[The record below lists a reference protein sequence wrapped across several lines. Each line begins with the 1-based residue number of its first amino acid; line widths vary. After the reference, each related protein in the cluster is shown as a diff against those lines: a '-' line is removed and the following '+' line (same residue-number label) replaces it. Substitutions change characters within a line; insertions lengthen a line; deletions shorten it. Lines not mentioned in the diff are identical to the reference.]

1 MGGPPIDWLT
11 DPWQFEFMQRAFLAG
26 AIVAVAGAVVGA
38 FVVLKGLAFLGDA
51 VAHTQLAGAAVA
63 VLSGAGPV
71 GITLGAALAAVLTA
85 IGVSALTQRARLRPD
100 TAIGI
105 MFAGLFA
112 LGVLLI
118 SSERNFAL
126 DLNSFLVGN
135 ILGVANADVITMG
148 VLTAIVLAI
157 TAYFYPELRYVAYD
171 PEMARA
177 SGVPVA
183 LVQTGMLIL
192 VALAAVVAFRL
203 VGVVLALAMLVA
215 PAATAELISRN
226 LPRMMLIGALL
237 AILAVFGGL
246 YASFHLNVA
255 AGPAVVL
262 CAVTLFAIT
271 FLLSP
276 RGLATA
282 RRRRPP
288 RTPAPHP
295 PSPPHHTPA
304 T

>member
-1 MGGPPIDWLT
+1 
-11 DPWQFEFMQRAFLAG
+11 MQRAFLAG

-63 VLSGAGPV
+63 LLSGAGPV
-71 GITLGAALAAVLTA
+71 GITLGAAVAAVLTA

-118 SSERNFAL
+118 SAERNFAL

-148 VLTAIVLAI
+148 VLTAIVLAT

-215 PAATAELISRN
+215 PAATAELVSRN
-226 LPRMMLIGALL
+226 LPRMMLIGSLL

-246 YASFHLNVA
+246 YASFHLNLA

-276 RGLATA
+276 RGLAA
-282 RRRRPP
+282 GRRPRP
-288 RTPAPHP
+288 PAHLPPTPPAPP
-295 PSPPHHTPA
+295 PHTPA

>member
-1 MGGPPIDWLT
+1 MR
-11 DPWQFEFMQRAFLAG
+11 RAFLAG

-51 VAHTQLAGAAVA
+51 VAHTQLAGAGVA
-63 VLSGAGPV
+63 FLGGAGAV
-71 GITLGAALAAVLTA
+71 GITLGAAVAAVLTA
-85 IGVSALTQRARLRPD
+85 VGVSALTQRAHLRPD

-105 MFAGLFA
+105 IFAGLFA
-112 LGVLLI
+112 LGVILI

-135 ILGVANADVITMG
+135 ILGVSDADVITMG
-148 VLTAIVLAI
+148 VLTAIVLAATI
-157 TAYFYPELRYVAYD
+157 YFYAELRYVAYD

-215 PAATAELISRN
+215 PAATAELLSRN
-226 LPRMMLIGALL
+226 LPRMMLIGAGV
-237 AILAVFGGL
+237 AVLAVLGGL
-246 YASFHLNVA
+246 YVSFHLDVA

-262 CAVTLFAIT
+262 CAVALFALA
-271 FLLSP
+271 FLVSP
-276 RGLATA
+276 RGLAA
-282 RRRRPP
+282 GRPRP
-288 RTPAPHP
+288 RPTTDP
-295 PSPPHHTPA
+295 PS
-304 T
+304 